1 MTDEHDK
8 PFDEAQDRPTVSPE
22 DLEAG
27 AQVAGPGG
35 ASDWIEI
42 GRRRMRHQI
51 ERYVEA
57 IRQRSGGRYEHV
69 WPLDTEGAFRM
80 LAGLGYQANRK
91 HYDYCIRHGHMEA
104 PAKEG
109 NRLLWNVDDVIDFGM
124 QLERM
129 RYWLPG
135 RHDEKKTVFELQA
148 EAEATGKRWA
158 LDAQARQLV
167 DGLDADAVMDLL
179 AETEDDALR
188 AAMSDYLAIR
198 LYERGQ
204 AMDEVSEALLAQI
217 VEDTDAAQRKTL
229 VTAMRKHFNKQS
241 KG

>member
-8 PFDEAQDRPTVSPE
+8 PTVSRE

-27 AQVAGPGG
+27 AYFGGPGG

-51 ERYVEA
+51 ERHIEA
-57 IRQRSGGRYEHV
+57 ILHRSGGRYKYAF
-69 WPLDTEGAFRM
+69 PLSTERAFRM
-80 LAGLGYQANRK
+80 LAGLGYDADRK

-104 PAKEG
+104 PTKEG
-109 NRLLWNVDDVIDFGM
+109 NRLLWNVDDVINFAM

-135 RHDEKKTVFELQA
+135 RHDEKKTVWELQA
-148 EAEATGKRWA
+148 EVEATGKQWA

-179 AETEDDALR
+179 AETADDALR
-188 AAMSDYLAIR
+188 ATMSDYLAIR

-204 AMDEVSEALLAQI
+204 AMDEVSEALLTQI
-217 VEDTDAAQRKTL
+217 VEDIDIAQRKAL
-229 VTAMRKHFNKQS
+229 VTAMRKHFSKQS

>member
-8 PFDEAQDRPTVSPE
+8 PTVSPE

-27 AQVAGPGG
+27 AYFGGPGG

-135 RHDEKKTVFELQA
+135 RHDEKKTIWERQA
-148 EAEATGKRWA
+148 EVEATGKRWD
-158 LDAQARQLV
+158 LDDKARQMV
-167 DGLDADAVMDLL
+167 EGLDADAVMDLL

-188 AAMSDYLAIR
+188 AATSDYLAIA
-198 LYERGQ
+198 LYQRGQ

-217 VEDTDAAQRKTL
+217 VEDTDAAQRKAL
-229 VTAMRKHFNKQS
+229 VTAMRKHFSKQS